1 MASLKELIARKSA
14 LDKQIAEARQ
24 REVKEAIANVRAIVA
39 EFELTPADVFPKA
52 GAKPRRAARRAAS
65 APAPARYRDPATGK
79 TWSGRGRAPNWIAGK
94 ERAEFEI
101 R

>member
-39 EFELTPADVFPKA
+39 EFELTAADVFPKA
-52 GAKPRRAARRAAS
+52 GSKPKRAARRATS
-65 APAPARYRDPATGK
+65 APAPARYRDPVSGK